1 MQDARLNE
9 TGDAGLDEG
18 EEDYVSEDDVDD
30 NLHDQVHGLTSSRTT
45 AHKKEPHQGVMKLLA
60 LNMMLL

>member
-1 MQDARLNE
+1 LNE
-9 TGDAGLDEG
+9 IGDAGLDEG

-45 AHKKEPHQGVMKLLA
+45 AHKTTAPRSNETSRSQHDA
-60 LNMMLL
+60 LVIL